1 MKIFWIVKVASSIL
15 VNTIFKMATNL
26 GFSLPQPNQIIE
38 FPQQENIKLAEK
50 KQRLLTELAAIE
62 NGLNLF
68 DWLNPERNTLQTSV
82 TDVPCGVELLSVQ
95 EQGKR
100 TRLDMNQASN
110 ELSEIIE
117 EIGSNPTPYSY
128 NVSRPT
134 PTCEAICNHAHVF
147 FSELR
152 RMKESRIGLSTPF
165 GLIHPKTDCDP
176 PPADNAADEDNAA
189 TKRVHPFFPDIKGI
203 RPLLGH
209 MKQQLGEFPN
219 FIKNPPDDEECEELR
234 MAQSSDCYKKHIL
247 EICGSSSDDEFNP
260 DSPLETLRPP
270 IPSCYNM
277 PTPQRM

>member
-1 MKIFWIVKVASSIL
+1 MASNI
-15 VNTIFKMATNL
+15 
-26 GFSLPQPNQIIE
+26 GFTFPQQNQIIE
-38 FPQQENIKLAEK
+38 LSQIENMRLAEK

-68 DWLNPERNTLQTSV
+68 DWLNPERNNLQTSV
-82 TDVPCGVELLSVQ
+82 TDVPCEVKLLSVKPQ
-95 EQGKR
+95 AKR
-100 TRLDMNQASN
+100 ARLDMNEASN
-110 ELSEIIE
+110 ALSNIIE
-117 EIGSNPTPYSY
+117 EFGNNPTTYPY

-134 PTCEAICNHAHVF
+134 PTCNSICNHAHVF
-147 FSELR
+147 YSELR

-165 GLIHPKTDCDP
+165 GVLHPNIDYDP
-176 PPADNAADEDNAA
+176 VSAENPSDEDSSNA
-189 TKRVHPFFPDIKGI
+189 KRKHDLFPDIKGI

-219 FIKNPPDDEECEELR
+219 FIKNPPDDDECEELR
-234 MAQSSDCYKKHIL
+234 NAQKPNCLQKHLL

-277 PTPQRM
+277 PTPQRV